1 MLEKNNLMLENTYLM
16 LEKKHQMLENIT
28 CSNAVARKEQSNAKK
43 HLFNAGK
50 EASNARKHIFNA
62 GKDPSND
69 LMLIEIY
76 LMLEN
81 I

>member
-1 MLEKNNLMLENTYLM
+1 MKEILCSIRNIYLVLENIYLMLENI
-16 LEKKHQMLENIT
+16 K
-28 CSNAVARKEQSNAKK
+28 CSNAVARKEQSNARK

-50 EASNARKHIFNA
+50 EASNARKHLFNA

>member
-1 MLEKNNLMLENTYLM
+1 MKENLCSIRNIYLLLENIYL
-16 LEKKHQMLENIT
+16 MLENIT
-28 CSNAVARKEQSNAKK
+28 CSNAVARKEQSNARK

-50 EASNARKHIFNA
+50 EASNARKHLFNA
-62 GKDPSND
+62 EKDPSND